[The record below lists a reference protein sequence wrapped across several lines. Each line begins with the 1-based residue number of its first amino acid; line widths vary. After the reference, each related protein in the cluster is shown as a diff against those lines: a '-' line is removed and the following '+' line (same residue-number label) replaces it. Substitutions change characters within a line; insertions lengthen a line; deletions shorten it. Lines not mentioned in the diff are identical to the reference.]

1 MSGSRNVQEATGKQG
16 LFVAAVVVAAVVVAV
31 VVVFRTDTTGESG
44 SGLTKSFHYDR
55 NTSRKTDPNLITH
68 SETGK
73 IELKLEEPRGVA
85 VSKADTVFVAG
96 DDVVARFDKDGTP
109 LPDLRVG
116 GEAFCVAVGAD
127 GAVYVGLR
135 DHVRVFDAAGEQ
147 KASWDSRGERAFLTG
162 IAVADEDVFVA
173 DSGNR
178 VVLHY
183 KISGQ
188 FEKEIGSFNLPSPH
202 LDVTVGEQGLLWV
215 NNPGKLRLEGY
226 TFRGDLERTWGEH
239 SSKIQ
244 DFCGC
249 CNPTSVA
256 LLPDG
261 RFVTSEKGIARVK
274 TYSSDGK
281 FEGVVAGVEL
291 FTRKTEGLD
300 LAVDSQ
306 SRILVL
312 DPVAKAVRIFAPKPK
327 DGA

>member
-1 MSGSRNVQEATGKQG
+1 MQEGKQKPG
-16 LFVAAVVVAAVVVAV
+16 FFVGAVVVAAVVVAV

-44 SGLTKSFHYDR
+44 SGLTKDFHYDR
-55 NTSRKTDPNLITH
+55 STWHRTDPSLITH
-68 SETGK
+68 AESGK
-73 IELKLEEPRGVA
+73 IELKLEQPRGVA
-85 VSKADTVFVAG
+85 VSKDDALYVAG

-116 GEAFCVAVGAD
+116 GEAFCLAVGAD
-127 GAVYVGLR
+127 GRLYVGLR
-135 DHVRVFDAAGEQ
+135 DHVKVFDATGEQ
-147 KASWDSRGERAFLTG
+147 KASWDSRGGKAFLTG

-183 KISGQ
+183 KTSGK
-188 FEKEIGSFNLPSPH
+188 FEKEIGGFTLPSPH
-202 LDVTVGEQGLLWV
+202 LDVAVGERGLLWV

-226 TFRGDLERTWGEH
+226 TFRGERELTWGEH

-249 CNPTSVA
+249 CNPTNVA

-274 TYSSDGK
+274 TYTSDGK

-300 LAVDSQ
+300 LAVDSRG
-306 SRILVL
+306 RILVL
-312 DPVAKAVRIFAPKPK
+312 DPVAKAVRIFAPKAK